1 MAEKNARRESSQAE
15 AVAQIR
21 EGETFAINLP
31 VIGQVEIPRPEQLS
45 YYGGLAALAAL
56 ELIDWP
62 VAVVIMAGHLL
73 ASNHHNR
80 LLEELGEA
88 IEDAEKRSARVVLQH
103 LARGLDVVVDRHTHQ
118 LGHPVHEAIRRQND
132 EDRIVRE

>member
-1 MAEKNARRESSQAE
+1 MMAENISRRSTSQAE
-15 AVAQIR
+15 AVEQIR
-21 EGETFAINLP
+21 EGETFAVNLP
-31 VIGQVEIPRPEQLS
+31 LLGQVQIPRPEQLA

-62 VAVVIMAGHLL
+62 VAVVIAAGHLL

-88 IEDAEKRSARVVLQH
+88 IEDVE
-103 LARGLDVVVDRHTHQ
+103 
-118 LGHPVHEAIRRQND
+118 
-132 EDRIVRE
+132 